1 MATTYGKDY
10 IDFDLDFGK
19 HPAHGDLLT
28 VKKTTAI
35 SRSINNLIRTQRGER
50 LFQPGIEGGL
60 NALLFEP
67 YGALTVSR
75 IKKKITQTINKY
87 EPRANLKMVT
97 VVADEDNNAYLI
109 NIIYIPDNDVKETNI
124 EVYLERA

>member
-10 IDFDLDFGK
+10 KDFDLDFGK

-35 SRSINNLIRTQRGER
+35 SRSINNLIRIQAGER
-50 LFQPGIEGGL
+50 LFQPGLEGGL

-67 YGALTVSR
+67 FGMLTVSR
-75 IKKKITQTINKY
+75 IKKTITQTINKY

>member
-1 MATTYGKDY
+1 MATTYGKQY
-10 IDFDLDFGK
+10 KDFDMDFAK
-19 HPAHGDLLT
+19 HPAHGDLLA
-28 VKKTTAI
+28 VKKTVAI
-35 SRSINNLIRTQRGER
+35 SRSINNLIRTQAGER

-75 IKKKITQTINKY
+75 IKKTIKHVIGRY
-87 EPRANLKMVT
+87 EPRADVKLVT
-97 VVADEDNNAYLI
+97 VVADEANNAYLI

>member
-35 SRSINNLIRTQRGER
+35 SRSINNLIRTQAGER

-67 YGALTVSR
+67 YGALTDSR
-75 IKKKITQTINKY
+75 IKKTIKQVIGKY
-87 EPRANLKMVT
+87 EPRADVKMVT
-97 VVADEDNNAYLI
+97 VESDESNNAYSI
-109 NIIYIPDNDVKETNI
+109 QIIYVPDNDVQETTI

>member
-10 IDFDLDFGK
+10 KDFDLDFGK
-19 HPAHGDLLT
+19 HPSHGDLLT

-35 SRSINNLIRTQRGER
+35 SRSINNLIRTQAGER
-50 LFQPGIEGGL
+50 LFQPEIEGGL
-60 NALLFEP
+60 NALLFDP
-67 YGALTVSR
+67 YGSLTTSR
-75 IKKKITQTINKY
+75 IKKAIKYAIGRY
-87 EPRANLKMVT
+87 EPRADVKLVT
-97 VVADEDNNAYLI
+97 VIADELNNAYLI

>member
-10 IDFDLDFGK
+10 KDFDMDFAK
-19 HPAHGDLLT
+19 HPAHGDLLS

-35 SRSINNLIRTQRGER
+35 SRSINNLIKTQSGER

-67 YGALTVSR
+67 FGVLTSSR
-75 IKKKITQTINKY
+75 IKKTIKQTINKY

-109 NIIYIPDNDVKETNI
+109 NIIYIPDNDVQETNL
-124 EVYLERA
+124 EVLLERA

>member
-10 IDFDLDFGK
+10 KDFDLDFGK
-19 HPAHGDLLT
+19 HPSHGDLLT

-35 SRSINNLIRTQRGER
+35 SRSINNLIRIQAGER
-50 LFQPGIEGGL
+50 LFQPGLEGGL

-67 YGALTVSR
+67 YGVLTTSR
-75 IKKKITQTINKY
+75 IIKTIKHVIGRY
-87 EPRANLKMVT
+87 EPRADVQLVT
-97 VVADEDNNAYLI
+97 VVADEANNAYLI
-109 NIIYIPDNDVKETNI
+109 NIIFIPDNDVKETNI

>member
-10 IDFDLDFGK
+10 KDFDMDFGK
-19 HPAHGDLLT
+19 HPSHGDLLT

-35 SRSINNLIRTQRGER
+35 SRSINNLIRIQAGER
-50 LFQPGIEGGL
+50 LFQPGMEGGL

-67 YGALTVSR
+67 YGLLTTSR
-75 IKKKITQTINKY
+75 IKKTIKHVIGRY
-87 EPRANLKMVT
+87 EPRADVQLVT
-97 VVADEDNNAYLI
+97 VVADEANNAYLI
-109 NIIYIPDNDVKETNI
+109 NIIFIPDNDVKETNI

>member
-10 IDFDLDFGK
+10 KDFDMDFGK

-28 VKKTTAI
+28 IKKTTAI
-35 SRSINNLIRTQRGER
+35 SRSINNIIRTQSGEK
-50 LFQPGIEGGL
+50 LFQPKLEGGL

-67 YGALTVSR
+67 FGVLTSSR
-75 IKKKITQTINKY
+75 IKKTIKQTINKY

-109 NIIYIPDNDVKETNI
+109 NIIYIPDNDVQETNL
-124 EVYLERA
+124 EVLLERA

>member
-10 IDFDLDFGK
+10 KDFDLDFGK
-19 HPAHGDLLT
+19 HTAHGDLLT

-35 SRSINNLIRTQRGER
+35 SRSINNLIRIQAGER
-50 LFQPGIEGGL
+50 LFQPGLEGGL

-67 YGALTVSR
+67 FGMLTISR
-75 IKKKITQTINKY
+75 IKKTITQTINKY

-109 NIIYIPDNDVKETNI
+109 NIIYIPDNDVQETNL
-124 EVYLERA
+124 EVLLERA

>member
-10 IDFDLDFGK
+10 KDFDMDFGK

-28 VKKTTAI
+28 IKKTKAI
-35 SRSINNLIRTQRGER
+35 SRSIQNLIRTQSGER

-67 YGALTVSR
+67 YGALTTSR
-75 IKKKITQTINKY
+75 IKKTIKYVVGRY
-87 EPRANLKMVT
+87 EPRADVKLVT
-97 VVADEDNNAYLI
+97 VVADESYNAYLI
-109 NIIYIPDNDVKETNI
+109 NIIFVPDNDVQETNI

>member
-10 IDFDLDFGK
+10 KDFDLDFGK
-19 HPAHGDLLT
+19 HPSHGDLLT

-35 SRSINNLIRTQRGER
+35 SRSINNLIRTQAGER
-50 LFQPGIEGGL
+50 LFQPGLEGGL

-67 YGALTVSR
+67 YGALTTSR
-75 IKKKITQTINKY
+75 IKKTIKYVVGRY
-87 EPRANLKMVT
+87 EPRADVKLVT
-97 VVADEDNNAYLI
+97 VVADEANNAYLI

>member
-10 IDFDLDFGK
+10 KDFDMDFGK
-19 HPAHGDLLT
+19 HPSHGDLLT

-67 YGALTVSR
+67 FGVLTTSR
-75 IKKKITQTINKY
+75 IKKTIKQTINKY

>member
-10 IDFDLDFGK
+10 KDFDLDFGK

-75 IKKKITQTINKY
+75 IKKTITQTINKY

-109 NIIYIPDNDVKETNI
+109 SIIYVPDNDVQETNL
-124 EVYLERA
+124 EVLLERA

>member
-10 IDFDLDFGK
+10 KDFDLDFGK

-35 SRSINNLIRTQRGER
+35 SRSINNLIRIQAGER
-50 LFQPGIEGGL
+50 LFQPGLEGGL

-75 IKKKITQTINKY
+75 IKIAVKYAIGKY
-87 EPRANLKMVT
+87 EPRADVKMLT
-97 VVADEDNNAYLI
+97 VVADEPNNAYLI
-109 NIIYIPDNDVKETNI
+109 NIIFVPDNDVKETNI
-124 EVYLERA
+124 EVYLERT

>member
-28 VKKTTAI
+28 VKKTVAI
-35 SRSINNLIRTQRGER
+35 SRSINNLIKTQSGER

-67 YGALTVSR
+67 YGALTTSR
-75 IKKKITQTINKY
+75 IKKTIKQTINKY

-109 NIIYIPDNDVKETNI
+109 NIIYVPDNDVQETNL
-124 EVYLERA
+124 EVLLERA

>member
-10 IDFDLDFGK
+10 KDFDMDFGK

-35 SRSINNLIRTQRGER
+35 SRSINNLIRIQVGER
-50 LFQPGIEGGL
+50 LFQPGLEGGL

-67 YGALTVSR
+67 YGSLTSSR
-75 IKKKITQTINKY
+75 IVKTIKYAIGRY
-87 EPRANLKMVT
+87 EPRADVKRVT

-124 EVYLERA
+124 EVYLERT

>member
-10 IDFDLDFGK
+10 KDFDLDFGK
-19 HPAHGDLLT
+19 HPSHGDLLT

-35 SRSINNLIRTQRGER
+35 SRSINNLIRTQAGER

-67 YGALTVSR
+67 YGALTTSR
-75 IKKKITQTINKY
+75 IVKTIKYVVGRY
-87 EPRANLKMVT
+87 EPRADVKLVT
-97 VVADEDNNAYLI
+97 VVADEPNNAYLI

>member
-10 IDFDLDFGK
+10 KDFDLDFGK
-19 HPAHGDLLT
+19 HPSHGDLLT

-35 SRSINNLIRTQRGER
+35 SRSINNLIRIQAGER
-50 LFQPGIEGGL
+50 LFQPGMEGGL

-67 YGALTVSR
+67 YGVLTTSR
-75 IKKKITQTINKY
+75 IIKTIKHVIGRY
-87 EPRANLKMVT
+87 EPRADVQLVT
-97 VVADEDNNAYLI
+97 VVADEANNAYLI
-109 NIIYIPDNDVKETNI
+109 NIIFIPDNDVKETNI

>member
-10 IDFDLDFGK
+10 IDFDLDFAK

-35 SRSINNLIRTQRGER
+35 SRSINNLIRTQAGER
-50 LFQPGIEGGL
+50 LFQPTMEGGL
-60 NALLFEP
+60 NILLFQP
-67 YGALTVSR
+67 YGVLTTSR
-75 IKKKITQTINKY
+75 IKKTIKQAIKKY
-87 EPRANLKMVT
+87 EPRADVKLVT
-97 VVADEDNNAYLI
+97 VVADEPNNAYLI
-109 NIIYIPDNDVKETNI
+109 NIIFVPDNDVKETNI

>member
-10 IDFDLDFGK
+10 KDFDLDFGK
-19 HPAHGDLLT
+19 HPSHGDLLS

-35 SRSINNLIRTQRGER
+35 NRSINNIIRTQAGER
-50 LFQPGIEGGL
+50 LFQPEIDGGL

-67 YGALTVSR
+67 YGALTISR
-75 IKKKITQTINKY
+75 IKKTIKYAIGKY
-87 EPRANLKMVT
+87 EPRADVKTIT
-97 VVADEDNNAYLI
+97 VVADEPNNAYLI
-109 NIIYIPDNDVKETNI
+109 NIIFVPDNDVKETNI

>member
-10 IDFDLDFGK
+10 KDFDLDFGK

-35 SRSINNLIRTQRGER
+35 NRSINNIIRTQAGER
-50 LFQPGIEGGL
+50 LFQPEIDGGL

-67 YGALTVSR
+67 YGALTISR
-75 IKKKITQTINKY
+75 IKKTITQTINKY

-124 EVYLERA
+124 EVYLERT

>member
-35 SRSINNLIRTQRGER
+35 SRSINNLIKTQMGER

-67 YGALTVSR
+67 YGALTFSR
-75 IKKKITQTINKY
+75 IKKTIKYAIGKY
-87 EPRANLKMVT
+87 EPRADVKTIT
-97 VVADEDNNAYLI
+97 VVADEPNNAYLI
-109 NIIYIPDNDVKETNI
+109 NIIYIPDNDVQETNL
-124 EVYLERA
+124 EVLLERA

>member
-1 MATTYGKDY
+1 MGTTYGKDY
-10 IDFDLDFGK
+10 KDFDLDFGK

-35 SRSINNLIRTQRGER
+35 NRSINNIIRTQAGER
-50 LFQPGIEGGL
+50 LFQPEIEGGL

-67 YGALTVSR
+67 YGALTISR
-75 IKKKITQTINKY
+75 IKKTIKYAVGKY
-87 EPRANLKMVT
+87 EPRADVKTIT
-97 VVADEDNNAYLI
+97 VVADEANNAYLI

-124 EVYLERA
+124 EVYLERT

>member
-10 IDFDLDFGK
+10 KDFDLDFGK

-28 VKKTTAI
+28 VKKTIAI
-35 SRSINNLIRTQRGER
+35 SRSINNLIRIQAGER
-50 LFQPGIEGGL
+50 LFQPEIEGGL

-67 YGALTVSR
+67 YGVLTTSR
-75 IKKKITQTINKY
+75 IIKTIKHVIGRY
-87 EPRANLKMVT
+87 EPRADVQLVT
-97 VVADEDNNAYLI
+97 VVADEANNAYLI
-109 NIIYIPDNDVKETNI
+109 NIIFIPDNDVKETNI

>member
-10 IDFDLDFGK
+10 IDFDMDFNK
-19 HPAHGDLLT
+19 HPSHGDLLK

-35 SRSINNLIRTQRGER
+35 SRSINNIIRIQAGER
-50 LFQPGIEGGL
+50 LFQPEIDGGL

-67 YGALTVSR
+67 FGALTTSR
-75 IKKKITQTINKY
+75 IIKTIKHSIKKY
-87 EPRANLKMVT
+87 EPRAEVKLVT

-109 NIIYIPDNDVKETNI
+109 NIIYVPDNDVQETNI
-124 EVYLERA
+124 DVFLERA

>member
-35 SRSINNLIRTQRGER
+35 SRSINNLIRTQAGER
-50 LFQPGIEGGL
+50 LFQPTIEGGL

-67 YGALTVSR
+67 YGALTTSR
-75 IKKKITQTINKY
+75 IKKTIKHVIGKH
-87 EPRANLKMVT
+87 EPRADLKLVT
-97 VVADEDNNAYLI
+97 VVADEPNNAYLI
-109 NIIYIPDNDVKETNI
+109 SIIFVPDNDVKETNI

>member
-35 SRSINNLIRTQRGER
+35 SRSINNLIRTQAGER